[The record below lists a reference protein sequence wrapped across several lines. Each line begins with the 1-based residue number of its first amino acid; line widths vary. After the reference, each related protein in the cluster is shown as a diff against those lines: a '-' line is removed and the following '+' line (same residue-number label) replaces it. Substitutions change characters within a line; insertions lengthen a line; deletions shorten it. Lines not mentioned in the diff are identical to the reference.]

1 VITKTLSAIG
11 AVALAFGVL
20 GADAA
25 YSANQDFLGK
35 WSVTTSQP
43 APWARPDDKPVESDL
58 KALMGKIVT
67 FSSDRIDAPRPLTCR
82 KPHYEMKQYQF
93 DMLFQG
99 GLTEPAKQA
108 TALGYSERVATLETG
123 CEGAI
128 DFHFVNRDTAMF
140 ALNNRLYKIERK
152 KP

>member
-1 VITKTLSAIG
+1 MLWAMGAIT
-11 AVALAFGVL
+11 LAFGIP
-20 GADAA
+20 GANAA
-25 YSANQDFLGK
+25 NAADQDFLGK
-35 WSVTTSQP
+35 WTVTTSQP
-43 APWARPDDKPVESDL
+43 APWAQLSDKPVESDL
-58 KALMGKIVT
+58 KALLGKAVT
-67 FSSDRIDAPRPLTCR
+67 FSLGRIDAPRPLSCR
-82 KPHYEMKQYQF
+82 KPHYQVKQYQP

-108 TALGYSERVATLETG
+108 AALGYSEKISTLETG

-128 DFHFVNRDTAMF
+128 DFHFVNPDTAMF